1 MTEVTTMRMHSA
13 GRIHPLGDLKNNHIY
28 QHKPQ
33 YDSRVTNSASAAIRG
48 ENTPRNFRNMKDG
61 FQQAALINI
70 VASVNNENKQ
80 RPVTSAD
87 SVKNT
92 MNCISTLFL
101 PKNRQISIPKPQ
113 AFMEVPQKFSKKKPL
128 FNKKSGHQVTEK
140 EIENRKRNISLS
152 RPRPS
157 SRDPE
162 LTSKQESIK
171 ITVSLQRVSDEMNES
186 DGSREWISSPSKVR
200 LARSNSPRHRYISLK
215 KKPEQR
221 ATTAI
226 STCEAID
233 ILDATE
239 AFNQSK
245 QQSVSS
251 TRDNVTSPSQ
261 DSNLYRA
268 KSLPALFPVKRR
280 KSVETT
286 QNGASGEKKHNIH
299 PFKRTSVKAYG
310 GMPNLLVGKT
320 CQAKLNE
327 EVENIDDSTKPLFKP
342 SNKTNEHYLKFI
354 HREDKSKEKVI
365 VLNKENIT
373 LLGRSIPNPR
383 PSSIQL
389 QRHSRHPETDML
401 YSSFENLEEKKL
413 VKQLD
418 RQFEDLRKNISAKM
432 SNLSDGGSVASEL
445 SSDITSYNLVGK
457 AFKSNLSTTSSVSK
471 NGKHKNKKRVTFAED
486 TEESIAVCD
495 KAILN
500 YDNDRALLNAR
511 LMQTKYHFKEKDR
524 DREIH
529 QMKPISEVEMVRL
542 KQRLVPDTHHG
553 DTKHQSDF
561 VDDIHISGMLVPGV
575 RSSSRASD
583 TNRSVISE
591 ADTIGIEEA
600 AKEWN
605 GVDID
610 ATNRDRTEIPLS
622 QGASSFYPTEQD
634 EDFDSCESDEEDIE
648 HLDSY
653 RVVKA
658 IDLGK
663 LSNFQHRKFKKVQH
677 KHDPSTTHF
686 VKIKVK

>member
-13 GRIHPLGDLKNNHIY
+13 GRIHPLGDLKNNLIY
-28 QHKPQ
+28 QHKPPQ

-48 ENTPRNFRNMKDG
+48 ENTPRNFRDMKDG

-80 RPVTSAD
+80 RPATSAD
-87 SVKNT
+87 SVKST
-92 MNCISTLFL
+92 MNCITNLFL
-101 PKNRQISIPKPQ
+101 PRDRQISIPKPQ
-113 AFMEVPQKFSKKKPL
+113 AFMEVPHTFSKKKPL

-140 EIENRKRNISLS
+140 EIEIRKRNISLS

-171 ITVSLQRVSDEMNES
+171 IAVSLQRVSDEMNES

-239 AFNQSK
+239 SFSQSK
-245 QQSVSS
+245 PQSFSS

-268 KSLPALFPVKRR
+268 KSLPAIFPVKRR
-280 KSVETT
+280 KSAETQT
-286 QNGASGEKKHNIH
+286 GASREKKHSIH
-299 PFKRTSVKAYG
+299 PFKRTSVKTYG

-327 EVENIDDSTKPLFKP
+327 EVDNIDDSTKPLFKP
-342 SNKTNEHYLKFI
+342 ANKTNEHYLKFTYK
-354 HREDKSKEKVI
+354 EDKSKEKVT
-365 VLNKENIT
+365 VVNKENIT

-389 QRHSRHPETDML
+389 QRYSRHPETDML
-401 YSSFENLEEKKL
+401 YSSFENLEEKRF

-418 RQFEDLRKNISAKM
+418 RQFEDLRKHISAKM
-432 SNLSDGGSVASEL
+432 SNLSDGGSVASE
-445 SSDITSYNLVGK
+445 SSSGIASYNLVGK
-457 AFKSNLSTTSSVSK
+457 AYKSNLSTTSSVSK
-471 NGKHKNKKRVTFAED
+471 SGKQKNQKRVTFAED

-529 QMKPISEVEMVRL
+529 QMKPISEGEMVRL
-542 KQRLVPDTHHG
+542 KQRLVPGTHHG
-553 DTKHQSDF
+553 DTKHKNQF
-561 VDDIHISGMLVPGV
+561 VDDIPISGMLVPGV

-583 TNRSVISE
+583 TNRSVVSE